1 MSVVTMVF
9 THYVDRYVKS
19 DRSVLLVNLC
29 IVLILAYVTFLAG
42 VNRVEYKVS
51 GSNSFLPGNNTLTV
65 SGRTPFCPRNKL

>member
-1 MSVVTMVF
+1 MVF

-42 VNRVEYKVS
+42 VNRVEHKVS
-51 GSNSFLPGNNTLTV
+51 GSTSFCPGNKHSNGQW
-65 SGRTPFCPRNKL
+65 SNAIFPQK